1 VKIALTPIDT
11 LFFRDSTPFDQ
22 GASPQEG
29 VPSVF
34 PPHPPTVTGAI
45 RAALAREKGW
55 NGRDPWDAVL
65 VAALGDGPDVG
76 PLRVTGPMVLRGK
89 VPVFPLPRHVIASR
103 IASHGDGAPT
113 WRATGWN
120 VPGAR
125 VESDLGHVRLP
136 VPNPRAGET
145 DAAGAAGAAGDKAS
159 RTGRPW
165 VTTVGLYQILA
176 GRLPASTELMDPS
189 ALWVQEPRVGIQR
202 SSGRRTAERGMLYS
216 TRHVRLRPGVRIGV
230 EVAGLPDNWSLVV
243 DAPRSSPRTIALGG
257 ESRLA
262 TAEAWGGLARGERI
276 SDETRR
282 AGRLTLVALTPLRLA
297 RGAIAGRVPL
307 APGMRVAC
315 ACADRPL
322 RIGGWDSRQRA
333 PLPLTNA
340 VAPGTTLFCEAS
352 VDVFDAPDLD
362 LERGLVRVGSDVD
375 VGFGLCAIARAPW
388 EEMP

>member
-1 VKIALTPIDT
+1 MKIALTPVDT

-45 RAALAREKGW
+45 RAALARERGW
-55 NGRDPWDAVL
+55 NGRDPWDAAL

-76 PLRVTGPMVLRGK
+76 PLRVTGPVVLRDE
-89 VPVFPLPRHVIASR
+89 VAVFPLPRHVIASR
-103 IASHGDGAPT
+103 INARGGAAPA
-113 WRATGWN
+113 WRTTGWS

-136 VPNPRAGET
+136 VPKAMAGQTE
-145 DAAGAAGAAGDKAS
+145 AAGVAGDKAS
-159 RTGRPW
+159 RSGRPW
-165 VTTVGLYQILA
+165 VTLAGLHQILD
-176 GRLPASTELMDPS
+176 GRPPTPTDLMDPS
-189 ALWVQEPRVGIQR
+189 ALWTQEPRVGIQR
-202 SSGRRTAERGMLYS
+202 APGSRTAERGMLYS
-216 TRHVRLRPGVRIGV
+216 TCHVRLRPRVRIGV
-230 EVAGLPDNWSLVV
+230 EVTGLPSDWPLLV
-243 DAPRSSPRTIALGG
+243 DAHGACLRTITLGG

-262 TAEAWGGLARGERI
+262 TAEAWDGLARGERI

-307 APGMRVAC
+307 APGLRVAC

-352 VDVFDAPDLD
+352 VDVFDAPDSD
-362 LERGLVRVGSDVD
+362 LERGLIRVGCDVD
-375 VGFGLCAIARAPW
+375 AGFGLCAVAREPW